1 MLRGRHREGH
11 EAMEMEVEGM
21 CVQLPEARRGP
32 EQILPQM
39 IWKEPILQTLQNYKR
54 IISVVSRHWF
64 VVLCYGRPGRM
75 NTLVDHIK
83 GNTLT
88 KTAGPGQA
96 P

>member
-75 NTLVDHIK
+75 NTLGDHIK